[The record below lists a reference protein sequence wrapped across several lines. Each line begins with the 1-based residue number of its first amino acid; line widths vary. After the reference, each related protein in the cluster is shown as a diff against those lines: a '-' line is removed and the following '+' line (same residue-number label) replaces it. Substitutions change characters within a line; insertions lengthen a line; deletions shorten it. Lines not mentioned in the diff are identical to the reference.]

1 MIAKCGRL
9 NTKCRLLNAK
19 HQGFQFNEIILA
31 FEMPESGIYMAKIGV

>member
-9 NTKCRLLNAK
+9 NSKCWHLNAK
-19 HQGFQFNEIILA
+19 HQGFQFHEIILA